1 MLQHLPSLTRCLA
14 PVCDQARGHIRCLTR
29 NTSPCGRMRA
39 STCCQRRDISSCA
52 RGRASGTRHRR
63 HSASSSGRLRG
74 FTHLLS
80 IASLKQAM
88 RKSWRRPSLCFQTMV
103 KHGSPNDWMR
113 SLQTDRTSLRNAS
126 LGSWSRFS
134 SAGSLT
140 REGPPAVSPRSFLV
154 EALNGGQQGR
164 API

>member
-29 NTSPCGRMRA
+29 NTSPCGRTRA

-74 FTHLLS
+74 FPHLLS
-80 IASLKQAM
+80 IASRKQAM
-88 RKSWRRPSLCFQTMV
+88 RKSWRRPSLCFQTMI

-113 SLQTDRTSLRNAS
+113 SLQTDRTSLRNTS
-126 LGSWSRFS
+126 LGIMEQIQLSGFVVER
-134 SAGSLT
+134 GT
-140 REGPPAVSPRSFLV
+140 TRSF
-154 EALNGGQQGR
+154 A
-164 API
+164 A